1 MPEALTLP
9 GMADAEPD
17 LSTFENKTGLAEDMK
32 FLASMPELCDVTF
45 LVGDTREPVCAV
57 KAVLASRSRVFA
69 KMLYAAPSPQRKRET
84 STKENK
90 LRLFLKRSSE
100 PLLNLQNAAQ
110 QRSGFTQQLSPIP
123 EPAGQQ
129 HQTLII
135 EEFEPDVFRQLI
147 EYIHT
152 GCVTL
157 QPRTLLGVMNAA
169 DYYGLEEL
177 RRACGGFV
185 QCCINVDT
193 VCALLSSAERY
204 IQYKCTK
211 SLVQKVLEFVDEHG
225 NEVLN
230 LGSFTLL
237 PQHVVRLILARE
249 ELRADEFTKFQAALM
264 WSKKYNDNN
273 PNIDMKEI
281 LGNFLEYIQFH
292 KIPANVLMR
301 EIHPLGLVPYSI
313 IMNALAYQLN
323 GPSSSSSHHSTHG
336 RHKHNQSLPKI
347 RKAKS
352 QSFRTRRSPSDR
364 RSPINP
370 QGPLTL
376 NAMLTT
382 NDKGLSPHT
391 PKSPILPHPESKSP
405 GSVSQKTPTTLSRQ
419 GTLRASHK
427 RKSSM
432 TGSLSLA
439 QGRKSPVGFN
449 NDRSPQGRRS
459 PLLVANDRLKSP
471 NELPLHLG
479 FGSTTPTARSPT
491 GDRRSPTFSIHTQER
506 RSPVGSAAPL
516 DFSQMSRRS
525 PTSTVHVQDA
535 HGRSTCDAA
544 TEPDDAR
551 TPTSYKRP
559 SINLFTPIYFSGD
572 KRSPIGPIP
581 PITVSNP
588 AETYRMAESSNM
600 EKSLENQK
608 LLEQRERE
616 EQEKAEAKSGGD
628 AKDQQQQP
636 EKKSVMREIL
646 AFVRKPSKHI
656 STRTNRFANAFTR
669 AESGTSSG
677 PLIRQSTFSASPAA
691 SSTAAK
697 SAVVKQMSEVG
708 FEPKMSLKF
717 SHYAKMSLKLRRSAR
732 GDEEKTK
739 LQQQQQQQQ
748 QTQSNDSKRPSSDS
762 TGTSSAG
769 GGSGQLNIHEGSGGS
784 GRATPL
790 SDIPFELANVHF
802 EKVGES
808 YIKHDKKLE
817 EEPEDG
823 AEQGDPTT
831 DNILANLVEEINN
844 SLKISSLTTENS
856 GAVHHFQRRSESREP
871 IEPRISE
878 ERESDSNDLIIPED
892 FRAELVEILKGYKEE
907 PIYVNLID
915 LKKETEEAEVAAK
928 KALEAATLG
937 SSLEKSPLQCPII
950 EFEPPSRRSSF
961 DPPRSPF
968 LETLRSPGADTDVSL
983 QRLESGGDSF
993 EMVEGDRKSS
1003 RAESSFDCPYSSRET
1018 SFDISRYQSTSYEDQ
1033 SSSFEIVDMD
1043 EKVKKSSIDL
1053 RKSSIELVDAETFQ
1067 RSNSS
1072 NGRKS
1077 SLETHFDYTPSE
1089 ASGAGMGVSGMG
1101 LSTVRSPNFPMTKKQ
1116 KTETFRSLHI
1126 SPFSAFSRARSPLS
1140 NQTSSNY
1147 SSRDS
1152 YDSSSSSVPHHE
1164 PPQRSPFADPSK
1176 KHFPLTIKQKE
1187 EEVKTFLCT
1196 DQRCASIFE
1205 PRPSSVLTQQFSTG
1219 SMSTPS
1225 GYANGTPRA
1234 LSAAGGSSAGCGG
1247 FSSGSE
1253 FDPPSPRRA
1262 TSASPKHT
1270 FTFRI
1275 VLKKVDSS
1283 PEALCPE
1290 RHRSRIIDRYRRRD
1304 SRRRRLQTVGKI
1316 FAKDF

>member
-313 IMNALAYQLN
+313 IMNALAYQADPESIDPGKLSPN
-323 GPSSSSSHHSTHG
+323 SSRSMHG

-364 RSPINP
+364 RSPINA

-376 NAMLTT
+376 NGMLAT

-405 GSVSQKTPTTLSRQ
+405 GSVSQKTPTSLSRQ

-449 NDRSPQGRRS
+449 DRSPQGRRS
-459 PLLVANDRLKSP
+459 PLLMSNDRLKSP
-471 NELPLHLG
+471 NELSLHLG
-479 FGSTTPTARSPT
+479 FGSSSPTSRSPT

-506 RSPVGSAAPL
+506 RSPVGSAAPT
-516 DFSQMSRRS
+516 DFGQMTRRS
-525 PTSTVHVQDA
+525 PTSTVHVQD
-535 HGRSTCDAA
+535 GNRSTFD
-544 TEPDDAR
+544 TSTDPDDAR

-559 SINLFTPIYFSGD
+559 SINLFTPIYLSGD

-600 EKSLENQK
+600 DKSVKAQK
-608 LLEQRERE
+608 DTEQGQRE
-616 EQEKAEAKSGGD
+616 EQEKAEAKTSSSE

-717 SHYAKMSLKLRRSAR
+717 SHYAKMSLKIRRSAR
-732 GDEEKTK
+732 DEEKSK
-739 LQQQQQQQQ
+739 QQQQS
-748 QTQSNDSKRPSSDS
+748 QSHDSKRPSSDS
-762 TGTSSAG
+762 AGTSSGG
-769 GGSGQLNIHEGSGGS
+769 GGSIGGGQLNIQEGSGS

-817 EEPEDG
+817 EDG
-823 AEQGDPTT
+823 ADDVVDPTT
-831 DNILANLVEEINN
+831 DIILANLVEEINN

-856 GAVHHFQRRSESREP
+856 GAAHHFQRRSESREP

-878 ERESDSNDLIIPED
+878 ERESDSNDLIIPDD
-892 FRAELVEILKGYKEE
+892 FRTELVEILKGYKPE

-915 LKKETEEAEVAAK
+915 LKKETEEAEEAAQ

-937 SSLEKSPLQCPII
+937 SSMEKSPLQCPII

-968 LETLRSPGADTDVSL
+968 LQNLRSPSGDTDVSL

-993 EMVEGDRKSS
+993 EMIEGDRKSS

-1089 ASGAGMGVSGMG
+1089 ASGGVSFGIPGIG
-1101 LSTVRSPNFPMTKKQ
+1101 LNTSRSPNFPMTKKQ

-1164 PPQRSPFADPSK
+1164 PPQRSPFADPTK

-1187 EEVKTFLCT
+1187 EDVKTFLCT

-1234 LSAAGGSSAGCGG
+1234 LSTAGGSISGFGG

-1253 FDPPSPRRA
+1253 FEPPSPRRA

-1304 SRRRRLQTVGKI
+1304 SRRRRLQTVGKSV
-1316 FAKDF
+1316 

>member
-1 MPEALTLP
+1 MPEALLTLP

-69 KMLYAAPSPQRKRET
+69 KMLYSAPSPQRKRET

-110 QRSGFTQQLSPIP
+110 QPS
-123 EPAGQQ
+123 GQQ

-177 RRACGGFV
+177 RRACAGFV

-193 VCALLSSAERY
+193 VCALLASAERY

-264 WSKKYNDNN
+264 WSKKYFDNN

-313 IMNALAYQLN
+313 IMNALAYQADPESIDPGKLSPN
-323 GPSSSSSHHSTHG
+323 SSRHHHHSSSHG
-336 RHKHNQSLPKI
+336 RHKHHQSLPKI

-352 QSFRTRRSPSDR
+352 QSFRTRRSPSER
-364 RSPINP
+364 RSPNNVPIFGKTAN
-370 QGPLTL
+370 LTL
-376 NAMLTT
+376 NTT
-382 NDKGLSPHT
+382 QLVANDKKRSPHT
-391 PKSPILPHPESKSP
+391 PKSPILPQPESKSP
-405 GSVSQKTPTTLSRQ
+405 GSTSQKTPTILSRQ
-419 GTLRASHK
+419 GTLRASSR
-427 RKSSM
+427 RKNSM
-432 TGSLSLA
+432 TGSLVLF
-439 QGRKSPVGFN
+439 QGRRSPVGF

-459 PLLVANDRLKSP
+459 PLVMSSDRLKSP
-471 NELPLHLG
+471 NELPVQQTFGLGLH
-479 FGSTTPTARSPT
+479 SPTARSPT
-491 GDRRSPTFSIHTQER
+491 GGARSPTLSMHTQER
-506 RSPVGSAAPL
+506 RSPIGAATPS
-516 DFSQMSRRS
+516 DFSQSRRS
-525 PTSTVHVQDA
+525 TTSTVHVQDA
-535 HGRSTCDAA
+535 HWDEREMEENGIVVGLST
-544 TEPDDAR
+544 TGI
-551 TPTSYKRP
+551 KRP

-572 KRSPIGPIP
+572 KRSPITSMPIP

-588 AETYRMAESSNM
+588 IETGKLAEKIAESIAA
-600 EKSLENQK
+600 
-608 LLEQRERE
+608 
-616 EQEKAEAKSGGD
+616 AEAAREMERKVR
-628 AKDQQQQP
+628 
-636 EKKSVMREIL
+636 EKQEAATARESAGERKERTSVMKELL

-669 AESGTSSG
+669 AESGSSSA

-697 SAVVKQMSEVG
+697 SAVVKQMSEVA

-717 SHYAKMSLKLRRSAR
+717 AHYAKMSLKLRRSA
-732 GDEEKTK
+732 
-739 LQQQQQQQQ
+739 
-748 QTQSNDSKRPSSDS
+748 NDDKAKQAAAASTSSKRASADS
-762 TGTSSAG
+762 NISG
-769 GGSGQLNIHEGSGGS
+769 GGLDPHDTQVGRGVGGSFGGGAGS
-784 GRATPL
+784 GRASPL
-790 SDIPFELANVHF
+790 GELPFELANVHF

-808 YIKHDKKLE
+808 YIKHEKMMHE
-817 EEPEDG
+817 EEYVHETG
-823 AEQGDPTT
+823 TGTTT
-831 DNILANLVEEINN
+831 DPIVTSFVEEITN
-844 SLKISSLTTENS
+844 SLKVVSLSNEN
-856 GAVHHFQRRSESREP
+856 AQITHHFQRRSESREP

-878 ERESDSNDLIIPED
+878 ERESDSNDLVIPED
-892 FRAELVEILKGYKEE
+892 FRTELTEILKGYEPE
-907 PIYVNLID
+907 PIYVNLQV
-915 LKKETEEAEVAAK
+915 LRRETEEAEAAAAQALA
-928 KALEAATLG
+928 KATEASMNA
-937 SSLEKSPLQCPII
+937 EKSSLQCPII

-968 LETLRSPGADTDVSL
+968 LQNLRSPGADTDNDLINL
-983 QRLESGGDSF
+983 QRLDSGGDSF
-993 EMVEGDRKSS
+993 EIIEGDRKSS
-1003 RAESSFDCPYSSRET
+1003 RAELSFDCPYSSRDT

-1033 SSSFEIVDMD
+1033 TSSFEIVDID
-1043 EKVKKSSIDL
+1043 DRKKSNVDL

-1067 RSNSS
+1067 RSGYSC
-1072 NGRKS
+1072 GRKS
-1077 SLETHFDYTPSE
+1077 SLETHFDYTPSD
-1089 ASGAGMGVSGMG
+1089 ASGMTPA
-1101 LSTVRSPNFPMTKKQ
+1101 RSPNFPINKKQ
-1116 KTETFRSLHI
+1116 KPETLRALRI

-1152 YDSSSSSVPHHE
+1152 YDSSSSYPQSAPNHQE
-1164 PPQRSPFADPSK
+1164 PQRSPFADPTK
-1176 KHFPLTIKQKE
+1176 KHFPLTIKQRE

-1205 PRPSSVLTQQFSTG
+1205 PRPSSVLTQQLSTG

-1225 GYANGTPRA
+1225 GYGNGIPYPVVGG
-1234 LSAAGGSSAGCGG
+1234 AAGG

-1253 FDPPSPRRA
+1253 FEPPSPRRA
-1262 TSASPKHT
+1262 ASASPKHT

-1283 PEALCPE
+1283 PEDLCTE
-1290 RHRSRIIDRYRRRD
+1290 RHRSRIFDRYRRRD
-1304 SRRRRLQTVGKI
+1304 SRRKRIYDGGKS
-1316 FAKDF
+1316 F

>member
-69 KMLYAAPSPQRKRET
+69 KMLYSAPSPQRKRET

-110 QRSGFTQQLSPIP
+110 QRSGFTQQLAPIP
-123 EPAGQQ
+123 EPSGQQ

-177 RRACGGFV
+177 RRACAGFV

-193 VCALLSSAERY
+193 VCALLASAERY

-264 WSKKYNDNN
+264 WSKKYFDNN
-273 PNIDMKEI
+273 QNIDMKEI
-281 LGNFLEYIQFH
+281 LGNFLDYIQFH
-292 KIPANVLMR
+292 KIPASVLMR

-313 IMNALAYQLN
+313 IMNALAYQADPESIDPGKLSPNSSRLN
-323 GPSSSSSHHSTHG
+323 GPSSSTHHSSIHG
-336 RHKHNQSLPKI
+336 RHKHQSLPKI

-352 QSFRTRRSPSDR
+352 QSFRTRRSPSER
-364 RSPINP
+364 RSPNAAPIFGQPAN
-370 QGPLTL
+370 LTL
-376 NAMLTT
+376 NTAQLATT
-382 NDKGLSPHT
+382 DKKLSPLT
-391 PKSPILPHPESKSP
+391 PKSPLLPQPESKSP
-405 GSVSQKTPTTLSRQ
+405 GSASQKTPTTLSRQ
-419 GTLRASHK
+419 GTLRASNR
-427 RKSSM
+427 RKNSM
-432 TGSLSLA
+432 TGSLVLT
-439 QGRKSPVGFN
+439 QGRRSPVGFS
-449 NDRSPQGRRS
+449 DRSPQGRRS
-459 PLLVANDRLKSP
+459 PLLMSSDRLKSP
-471 NELPLHLG
+471 NELPVQPMFGMALH
-479 FGSTTPTARSPT
+479 SPTARSPT
-491 GDRRSPTFSIHTQER
+491 GGARSPTFSTHTQER
-506 RSPVGSAAPL
+506 RSPIGAAAPTE
-516 DFSQMSRRS
+516 FGQPRRS
-525 PTSTVHVQDA
+525 PTSTVHVQGA
-535 HGRSTCDAA
+535 HYDEGEMDESGGMG
-544 TEPDDAR
+544 
-551 TPTSYKRP
+551 SSGSIKRP

-572 KRSPIGPIP
+572 KRSPITVMPIP

-588 AETYRMAESSNM
+588 TESGRLAEKIAESNAAA
-600 EKSLENQK
+600 EAARELER
-608 LLEQRERE
+608 QREE
-616 EQEKAEAKSGGD
+616 HEKQDAAKEAT
-628 AKDQQQQP
+628 P
-636 EKKSVMREIL
+636 EKKERTSVMKEIL

-669 AESGTSSG
+669 AESGSSSG

-697 SAVVKQMSEVG
+697 SAVVKQMSEVA

-717 SHYAKMSLKLRRSAR
+717 AHYAKMSLKLRRSA
-732 GDEEKTK
+732 
-739 LQQQQQQQQ
+739 
-748 QTQSNDSKRPSSDS
+748 NDDKAKQAASASTSKRASADS
-762 TGTSSAG
+762 NISGGGLDPHDAQVGRAG
-769 GGSGQLNIHEGSGGS
+769 GSLGGGAGS
-784 GRATPL
+784 GRASPL
-790 SDIPFELANVHF
+790 GELPFELANVHF

-808 YIKHDKKLE
+808 YIKHEKIHE
-817 EEPEDG
+817 EEFVDETG
-823 AEQGDPTT
+823 TTT
-831 DNILANLVEEINN
+831 DTIVTSFVEEITN
-844 SLKISSLTTENS
+844 SLKVVSLSNEN
-856 GAVHHFQRRSESREP
+856 AQIAHHFQRRSESREP

-878 ERESDSNDLIIPED
+878 ERESDSNDLVIPED
-892 FRAELVEILKGYKEE
+892 FRTELTEILKAYSPE
-907 PIYVNLID
+907 PIYVNLQV
-915 LKKETEEAEVAAK
+915 LRRETEEAEAAAAQALA
-928 KALEAATLG
+928 KAAEASITA
-937 SSLEKSPLQCPII
+937 EKSPLQCPII

-968 LETLRSPGADTDVSL
+968 LENLRSPGADTDNDLINL
-983 QRLESGGDSF
+983 QRLDSGGDSF

-1003 RAESSFDCPYSSRET
+1003 RAESSFEYPYSSRDT

-1033 SSSFEIVDMD
+1033 TSSFEIVDMD
-1043 EKVKKSSIDL
+1043 DKKKSNVDL

-1067 RSNSS
+1067 RTGYSC
-1072 NGRKS
+1072 GRKS
-1077 SLETHFDYTPSE
+1077 SLETHFDYTPSD
-1089 ASGAGMGVSGMG
+1089 ASGMTPA
-1101 LSTVRSPNFPMTKKQ
+1101 RSPNFPMNKKQ
-1116 KTETFRSLHI
+1116 KPETLRALRI

-1152 YDSSSSSVPHHE
+1152 YDSSSSYPHSAPSHHE
-1164 PPQRSPFADPSK
+1164 PQRSPFADPTK
-1176 KHFPLTIKQKE
+1176 KHFPLTIKQRE

-1196 DQRCASIFE
+1196 DQHCASIFE
-1205 PRPSSVLTQQFSTG
+1205 PRPSSVLTQQLSTG

-1225 GYANGTPRA
+1225 GYGNGTPCA
-1234 LSAAGGSSAGCGG
+1234 IVGGAVGG

-1253 FDPPSPRRA
+1253 FEPPSPRRA
-1262 TSASPKHT
+1262 ASASPKHT

-1290 RHRSRIIDRYRRRD
+1290 RHRSRIFDRYRRRD
-1304 SRRRRLQTVGKI
+1304 SRRKRIHDAGKS
-1316 FAKDF
+1316 F

>member
-1 MPEALTLP
+1 MPEALILP

-84 STKENK
+84 TTKENK

-110 QRSGFTQQLSPIP
+110 QPS
-123 EPAGQQ
+123 GQQ

-177 RRACGGFV
+177 RRACAGFV

-193 VCALLSSAERY
+193 VCALLASAERY

-211 SLVQKVLEFVDEHG
+211 TLVQKVLEFVDEHG

-264 WSKKYNDNN
+264 WSKKYFDNN
-273 PNIDMKEI
+273 PNIDIKEI
-281 LGNFLEYIQFH
+281 LGTFLEYIQFH

-301 EIHPLGLVPYSI
+301 EIHPLNLVPYAI
-313 IMNALAYQLN
+313 IMNALAYQADPESIDPGKLSPN
-323 GPSSSSSHHSTHG
+323 SSRPHRHRHHH
-336 RHKHNQSLPKI
+336 QSLPKI

-352 QSFRTRRSPSDR
+352 QSFRTRRSPSER
-364 RSPINP
+364 RSPNAP
-370 QGPLTL
+370 TLTL
-376 NAMLTT
+376 NT
-382 NDKGLSPHT
+382 NAANSEKKRSPLT
-391 PKSPILPHPESKSP
+391 PKSPVLPQPESKSP
-405 GSVSQKTPTTLSRQ
+405 GSSSQKTPTTLSRQ
-419 GTLRASHK
+419 GTLRASSR
-427 RKSSM
+427 RKNS
-432 TGSLSLA
+432 GQLSITLGA
-439 QGRKSPVGFN
+439 QSQGRRSPAGL

-459 PLLVANDRLKSP
+459 PLFPSSGLRSP
-471 NELPLHLG
+471 NEQP
-479 FGSTTPTARSPT
+479 SPTARSPT
-491 GDRRSPTFSIHTQER
+491 GDSQRRSPTFSIQIHTQER
-506 RSPVGSAAPL
+506 RSPLGAVAPS
-516 DFSQMSRRS
+516 DFSCQAGPSNTRRS
-525 PTSTVHVQDA
+525 PTSTVHVQDM
-535 HGRSTCDAA
+535 A
-544 TEPDDAR
+544 TEPEE
-551 TPTSYKRP
+551 TGFIGLKRN
-559 SINLFTPIYFSGD
+559 SISLFTPMYFASE
-572 KRSPIGPIP
+572 KRSPMGPIP

-588 AETYRMAESSNM
+588 AETYKSAE
-600 EKSLENQK
+600 
-608 LLEQRERE
+608 RERE
-616 EQEKAEAKSGGD
+616 AAEAAAREKEKE
-628 AKDQQQQP
+628 AAQAQPQP

-646 AFVRKPSKHI
+646 AFVRKPSKHLT
-656 STRTNRFANAFTR
+656 TRTNRFANAFTR
-669 AESGTSSG
+669 AESGSSSG

-697 SAVVKQMSEVG
+697 SAVQKQMSEVG

-717 SHYAKMSLKLRRSAR
+717 AHYTKMSLKLRRLAR
-732 GDEEKTK
+732 REEEEK
-739 LQQQQQQQQ
+739 QQQQQQQK
-748 QTQSNDSKRPSSDS
+748 SSAVSSASGSKRASTDS
-762 TGTSSAG
+762 NAG
-769 GGSGQLNIHEGSGGS
+769 NVQDQVGASGAEEEL
-784 GRATPL
+784 
-790 SDIPFELANVHF
+790 PFELANVHF

-808 YIKHDKKLE
+808 YIKHERLRE
-817 EEPEDG
+817 LVEPELEVEDEPEEG
-823 AEQGDPTT
+823 EPEQAD
-831 DNILANLVEEINN
+831 AAMAQFVEDVTN
-844 SLKISSLTTENS
+844 SLKVVALNGEN
-856 GAVHHFQRRSESREP
+856 GTPAVHHFTRRSESREP

-878 ERESDSNDLIIPED
+878 EHESDSNDLIIPEEL
-892 FRAELVEILKGYKEE
+892 RAELTEILKAYAPE
-907 PIYVNLID
+907 PVYVNLQA
-915 LKKETEEAEVAAK
+915 LRRETEEAEAVARAVAEAAASVAA
-928 KALEAATLG
+928 AAVAAPPAP
-937 SSLEKSPLQCPII
+937 EKLPLQCPTI

-968 LETLRSPGADTDVSL
+968 LEQLRSPGVDTDTDLINL
-983 QRLESGGDSF
+983 QRLDSGGDSF
-993 EMVEGDRKSS
+993 EMVDGDRKSS
-1003 RAESSFDCPYSSRET
+1003 RAESSFDCPYSSRDT
-1018 SFDISRYQSTSYEDQ
+1018 SFDVSISRYQSTSYEDQ
-1033 SSSFEIVDMD
+1033 TSSFEIVDTD
-1043 EKVKKSSIDL
+1043 DRRRHIDL

-1067 RSNSS
+1067 RSGSS
-1072 NGRKS
+1072 CGRKS

-1089 ASGAGMGVSGMG
+1089 TSGITPA
-1101 LSTVRSPNFPMTKKQ
+1101 RSPNFPMTKKQ
-1116 KTETFRSLHI
+1116 KAEHFRQLHI

-1140 NQTSSNY
+1140 QQTSSNY

-1152 YDSSSSSVPHHE
+1152 YDSSSSYPHGHE
-1164 PPQRSPFADPSK
+1164 PQRSPYADPSK
-1176 KHFPLTIKQKE
+1176 KHFPLTIKQRE

-1196 DQRCASIFE
+1196 DLRCASIFE
-1205 PRPSSVLTQQFSTG
+1205 PRPSSVLTQQLSTG

-1225 GYANGTPRA
+1225 ASASVSGYTNAPRIPSALGGMAAMPAIGVGVGVGIPVGIGIAPANA
-1234 LSAAGGSSAGCGG
+1234 SLGSCG

-1253 FDPPSPRRA
+1253 FEPPSPRRA
-1262 TSASPKHT
+1262 ASASPKHT

-1275 VLKKVDSS
+1275 VMKKVDSS

-1304 SRRRRLQTVGKI
+1304 SRRKRIHDAGKS
-1316 FAKDF
+1316 F